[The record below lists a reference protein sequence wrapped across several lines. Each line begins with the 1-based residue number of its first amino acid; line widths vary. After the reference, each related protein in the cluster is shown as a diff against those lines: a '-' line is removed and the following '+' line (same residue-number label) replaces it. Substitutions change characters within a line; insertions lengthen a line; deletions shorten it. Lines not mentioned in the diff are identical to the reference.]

1 MFVVHDQLQNCWST
15 VPVSALG
22 DLKAKICHH
31 DKRPGLAPRLFFC
44 SIFLLWIS
52 CNKSATALV
61 SATPFF
67 GLDRG
72 PSRLRHCRLYKFGAH
87 FNKPQTFFSWSNII
101 VPLCP
106 LSYPRGTTKLTLGS
120 YPILKLDFS
129 SAQWLVCCKPLFGSI
144 GSISRAQPCLH
155 RLFRRN
161 LNQSQQKRLKF
172 ESFKMVQNGSLVP
185 PFFGGLKFATQHIYA
200 QSLPAALHAHICR
213 TRTAGTVCH
222 AKWVLLTDTWRLRV
236 WALEHPSDVQKS
248 LPGNVVVVVVVIVVV
263 VVVIMI
269 CVKWY

>member
-52 CNKSATALV
+52 CNQSATAIV
-61 SATPFF
+61 SAPPFF

-120 YPILKLDFS
+120 YPILKLNFS

-155 RLFRRN
+155 RLFRGN
-161 LNQSQQKRLKF
+161 LNQSQQKLLKF
-172 ESFKMVQNGSLVP
+172 ESFKMVQTVLWHLV
-185 PFFGGLKFATQHIYA
+185 PFFGVWNLPSNISTHKAFLPLCTLIFVELA
-200 QSLPAALHAHICR
+200 QLELYVMQSEFSWR
-213 TRTAGTVCH
+213 TPGACMC
-222 AKWVLLTDTWRLRV
+222 
-236 WALEHPSDVQKS
+236 EHWSILAMFKNPSQAS
-248 LPGNVVVVVVVIVVV
+248 S
-263 VVVIMI
+263 
-269 CVKWY
+269 